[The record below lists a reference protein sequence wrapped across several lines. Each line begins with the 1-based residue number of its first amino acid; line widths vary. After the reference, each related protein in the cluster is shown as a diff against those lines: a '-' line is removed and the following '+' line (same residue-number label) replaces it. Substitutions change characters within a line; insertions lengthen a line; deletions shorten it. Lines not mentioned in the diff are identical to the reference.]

1 MIAVLVE
8 EELKRSGEAIRM
20 EEMHT
25 INLLVLTLTMVFLT
39 QMVMI
44 APTIQPITCMT
55 QLLILNVMEH

>member
-25 INLLVLTLTMVFLT
+25 INLHVLTLTMVLLT
-39 QMVMI
+39 QTVMI